1 MGVML
6 KNADITIYH
15 HYLDENKLD
24 AYVRINID
32 GVNWNSKRNA
42 TVSDK
47 GVNVSYT
54 TMIVAPIG
62 DYEVNTGDKVV
73 KGNLSL
79 DIIRLTDLKAYTVI
93 TVVGVQ
99 ENNIMQTINIE
110 CK

>member
-1 MGVML
+1 MGVL
-6 KNADITIYH
+6 IKNADVTIYH

-24 AYVRINID
+24 AYRRINIE

-47 GVNVSYT
+47 GVNISYT

-62 DYEVNTGDKVV
+62 SYEVATGDKVI
-73 KGNLSL
+73 KGNISL
-79 DIIRLTDLKAYTVI
+79 DITRLTDLKTYEVL

-99 ENNIMQTINIE
+99 ENNIMQTLNIE